1 MSALPDPLEF
11 TERSLA
17 ARGALIEREPDGSL
31 LALTPPDVARALGL
45 PEESHLVAHARDD
58 GSESVACGL
67 GSPLLEKLVAEAR
80 ARTPAAM
87 VLLDR
92 DPPKASHARAMAE
105 RLVVRN
111 GLVEVGDTLVGEA
124 VYLTLTVAWTAE
136 ADDRHEGTV
145 TAHAQSPDGALPSPG
160 LQGVLDG
167 LLDGGAANPVPAHLT
182 PSISAE
188 TSSWLTARAEVL
200 VEEAVAPVRE
210 GVARRHARDH
220 ERIIEYFTTL
230 ITEARAP
237 RRRIDAAAVEARV
250 AQFVGE
256 RDAKLG
262 ALAPRFTLRVSSAPA
277 GLLAAVVPVVRVK
290 LKLRRRKES
299 REVAVTLPTGASA
312 LDAPLCEGCLGGAP
326 RPALCDDRLHLLCER
341 CAPHAQGRVACLAC
355 ARASAKR

>member
-1 MSALPDPLEF
+1 VSALPDPLEF
-11 TERSLA
+11 TERALA
-17 ARGALIEREPDGSL
+17 ARGALIERTPDASL

-58 GSESVACGL
+58 LSGAITCGL

-80 ARTPAAM
+80 ARTPAAL
-87 VLLDR
+87 VALDR

-111 GLVEVGDTLVGEA
+111 GLVEVGDALVGEGL
-124 VYLTLTVAWTAE
+124 YLALTVAWTAE

-145 TAHAQSPDGALPSPG
+145 TAHAQSPDGALPSPSV
-160 LQGVLDG
+160 QTVLDG
-167 LLDGGAANPVPAHLT
+167 LLDGGGSPVPAHLAPFLAPET
-182 PSISAE
+182 PS
-188 TSSWLTARAEVL
+188 WLAARAEML
-200 VEEAVAPVRE
+200 VEEAIGPVRE

-250 AQFVGE
+250 GQFVAE

-277 GLLAAVVPVVRVK
+277 GLLGVVVPVVRVK

-299 REVAVTLPTGASA
+299 REVAVTLPAGATA

-341 CAPHAQGRVACLAC
+341 CAPHAQGRVACPAC
-355 ARASAKR
+355 ARAPTKR